1 MLGRIEYLSKAI
13 GVPYIPITPT
23 FPWLG
28 PLGLVPA
35 PTKWRIVFGERI
47 DFDGYGPEAADDEI
61 LVGRLAE
68 RVRATIQGMLDQGVT
83 ERRSI
88 FFG

>member
-1 MLGRIEYLSKAI
+1 MRFEKEPRKG
-13 GVPYIPITPT
+13 
-23 FPWLG
+23 
-28 PLGLVPA
+28 
-35 PTKWRIVFGERI
+35 KWKIVFGEKI
-47 DFDGYGPEAADDEI
+47 DFDGYGAEAAEDEI

-68 RVRATIQGMLDQGVT
+68 RVRATIQGMLDRGVG